1 LVQPATI
8 TSTIHERIFKGS
20 RRAETGARQ
29 LLERHPAK
37 LGQVGELETIYLV
50 DTNEYMIA
58 ALEDAL
64 RNAQANL

>member
-1 LVQPATI
+1 VPVDEAARAI
-8 TSTIHERIFKGS
+8 VEEVRAH
-20 RRAETGARQ
+20 RR
-29 LLERHPAK
+29 PNP
-37 LGQVGELETIYLV
+37 ETIYLV